1 MGAEEFGPLSGSF
14 EFIHRN
20 LDGFKIKQQ
29 VDERGIEGYINHC
42 ARLAAASGAAS
53 GAGGGLTLA
62 LGIPADMA
70 NTVTQQFKV
79 TLAVIYHRTG
89 RYKVGFY
96 QFMKIVGLSIGV
108 EVGARGLEFL
118 VVKAA
123 QEIVKRLG
131 AGAAGRLIPLLGAA
145 IGGGLN
151 YAFIKGIG
159 ATLLACGDDIF
170 DEPTEGGSE
179 HQAA

>member
-1 MGAEEFGPLSGSF
+1 MGAQDFGPLGGSF
-14 EFIHRN
+14 EFIHQN

-42 ARLAAASGAAS
+42 ARLAAATGAAT

-89 RYKVGFY
+89 RYAIGFRE
-96 QFMKIVGLSIGV
+96 FMKIVGLSLGV
-108 EVGARGLEFL
+108 EVGAKGLEYL
-118 VVKAA
+118 VLKAA
-123 QEIVKRLG
+123 QEILKRLG
-131 AGAAGRLIPLLGAA
+131 AGVAGRMVPLFGAA
-145 IGGGLN
+145 IGAGLN
-151 YAFIKGIG
+151 YAFIRGIG
-159 ATLLACGDDIF
+159 ATLLAFADDIF
-170 DEPTEGGSE
+170 DEPTEGSAE